1 LSGVNAEKEKAGFWN
16 LLFRMQGESILI
28 KRVIEIIRTVQKG
41 AIGDN
46 KERLSYKTS
55 HGRCCVGSPVRI
67 LQIKT
72 RN

>member
-1 LSGVNAEKEKAGFWN
+1 MSGVNAEKEKAGFWN

-46 KERLSYKTS
+46 KEML
-55 HGRCCVGSPVRI
+55 
-67 LQIKT
+67 
-72 RN
+72 